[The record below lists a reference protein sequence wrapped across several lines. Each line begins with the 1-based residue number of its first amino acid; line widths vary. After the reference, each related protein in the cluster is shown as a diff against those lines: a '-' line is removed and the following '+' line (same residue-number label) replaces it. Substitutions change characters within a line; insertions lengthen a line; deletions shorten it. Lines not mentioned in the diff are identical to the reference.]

1 MAILTIKISNKE
13 FSRVKTYAKRAG
25 FKNPAEWARDL
36 VERNLFLE
44 ESPRM
49 SSAQVIAE
57 MKQTGRYK
65 GIFLHGLKKSLAYA
79 DKAA

>member
-1 MAILTIKISNKE
+1 MATLTLKISNKE
-13 FSRVKTYAKRAG
+13 FSRAKIYAKRLG

-36 VERNLFLE
+36 VAKNLSLE

-49 SSAQVIAE
+49 SSAQVVAE
-57 MKQTGRYK
+57 MKQNGRYK